1 MGSLDPRVQWFD
13 LDLSVKAYR
22 TMRYH
27 KKSVR
32 SVDFHRKYP
41 LFASSSDDGTIV
53 VCHGMVY
60 NDLAQNALIVPVKV
74 LKAQNVKK
82 NSEIPKCIFHPDRP
96 WLFAITS
103 NTIRLF
109 T

>member
-1 MGSLDPRVQWFD
+1 
-13 LDLSVKAYR
+13 
-22 TMRYH
+22 MRYH
-27 KKSVR
+27 EKSVR

-41 LFASSSDDGTIV
+41 LFASSSDDGKIV

-74 LKAQNVKK
+74 LIPKK
-82 NSEIPKCIFHPDRP
+82 THKEEKTLEIPKCIFHPERP